1 MLSAILKK
9 SDCASCKFCC
19 SFRRQSLWETPV
31 FTKEAAEQ
39 LQSLF
44 PEARFRQTGLNSMTI
59 DLEMLYKTDNPEE
72 EVPCPF
78 LDSSNGCCLP
88 PELKPFD
95 CSIWPFRAVHT
106 KENEI
111 AVALTPTCPAIN
123 KVSRADISELLKS
136 GLGQKIIDYAKTH
149 PDIIKEQTDFLSD
162 ILFPVL

>member
-1 MLSAILKK
+1 MLSSILKK
-9 SDCASCKFCC
+9 SDCATCKFCC

-31 FTKEAAEQ
+31 FTKEAAEK
-39 LQSLF
+39 LQALY
-44 PEARFRQTGLNSMTI
+44 PKARFRPTCSNSKTI
-59 DLEMLYKTDNPEE
+59 DLSHLYKTDNADEE
-72 EVPCPF
+72 APCPF
-78 LDSSNGCCLP
+78 LDETNGCCLP

-95 CSIWPFRAVHT
+95 CSIWPFRAVRT
-106 KENEI
+106 KDNTI

-123 KVSRADISELLKS
+123 TVSREKVSDLLKS